1 MALHET
7 TSMSQVCYAIPS
19 SIRGL
24 AIRSAQGC
32 FQQLVRLFF
41 SLAFIALCPNQLA
54 RADQAD
60 RADRPTNILWIMVDD
75 LRPSLGCYGDSNAIT
90 PNIDRLASESR
101 CFLRAYCQQ
110 AVCGPSRASILTGML
125 PDHTGV
131 WHNRHLFRDAQPKC
145 KTLPELLKDNGYH
158 TQSLGKIFSGDA
170 RECDPPSW
178 SVPEVLRP
186 KGAKNYLLEENQGKG
201 KQSPIEFADRSD
213 DAYPDGKLA
222 NQAIETLRQLKKDG
236 NPFFLAV
243 GFFRPHLPFT
253 APEKY
258 LKLHSI
264 KKFADPLFQR
274 AQGAPEE
281 AYPDHL
287 ELAGYE
293 DIPQDERIDGAQAM
307 RLRQAYYA
315 CVSYV
320 DAQVGR
326 LLDALNALDLDD
338 NTIVVLMGDHGYSL
352 GEADH
357 WCKAT
362 NFELDTRVPLIIR
375 KPHITDPG
383 VPTSALVESVDLY
396 PTLLDLLKLKSP
408 NRLDGES
415 LLELLNNPKAQGKPA
430 VLSQFARPFKP
441 SEPSLMG
448 YSLRTA
454 NMRYTRWVDWETKQ
468 IKSEELYQY
477 GGLDEHSSTENRFTE
492 HAFVEKKNILNQ
504 HPELAAQMR
513 DALTEMLD
521 RRIAKV
527 STIDASPTRTQKKK
541 NP

>member
-1 MALHET
+1 
-7 TSMSQVCYAIPS
+7 
-19 SIRGL
+19 
-24 AIRSAQGC
+24 
-32 FQQLVRLFF
+32 
-41 SLAFIALCPNQLA
+41 
-54 RADQAD
+54 
-60 RADRPTNILWIMVDD
+60 
-75 LRPSLGCYGDSNAIT
+75 
-90 PNIDRLASESR
+90 
-101 CFLRAYCQQ
+101 
-110 AVCGPSRASILTGML
+110 
-125 PDHTGV
+125 
-131 WHNRHLFRDAQPKC
+131 
-145 KTLPELLKDNGYH
+145 
-158 TQSLGKIFSGDA
+158 
-170 RECDPPSW
+170 
-178 SVPEVLRP
+178 
-186 KGAKNYLLEENQGKG
+186 
-201 KQSPIEFADRSD
+201 
-213 DAYPDGKLA
+213 
-222 NQAIETLRQLKKDG
+222 
-236 NPFFLAV
+236 
-243 GFFRPHLPFT
+243 
-253 APEKY
+253 
-258 LKLHSI
+258 
-264 KKFADPLFQR
+264 
-274 AQGAPEE
+274 
-281 AYPDHL
+281 
-287 ELAGYE
+287 
-293 DIPQDERIDGAQAM
+293 M

-326 LLDALNALDLDD
+326 LLDALNALDLND

-375 KPHITDPG
+375 KPNITDPG

-415 LLELLNNPKAQGKPA
+415 LIELLNNPKAQGKPA

-454 NMRYTRWVDWETKQ
+454 NMRYTRWVDWENKQ

-477 GGLDEHSSTENRFTE
+477 SDLDEHSSTENRFTE
-492 HAFVEKKNILNQ
+492 HAFVEQENILNQ
-504 HPELAAQMR
+504 HPEQAAQMR

-527 STIDASPTRTQKKK
+527 STIEASSMRTQKKK